1 MFVTMFCKKKDWY
14 WSASMGVK
22 NCWCKENADRENIC
36 NTISTAVWDILTF
49 NFVLYNGSNFAY

>member
-1 MFVTMFCKKKDWY
+1 MFCKKKDWY